1 MILRSGERAALMAFC
16 WMDDEKRGKSSWM
29 DSFLYPIVQNV

>member
-16 WMDDEKRGKSSWM
+16 WMDDEKRGE
-29 DSFLYPIVQNV
+29 IVVDG